1 MQANLSYMIS
11 RVAAVTTQTFKLNPQ
26 NSTSAS
32 SGSIVRFSLPSNTLL
47 NTKSIKM
54 FMRPVLTGNNA
65 RLPAKIDSL
74 IDRVSLES
82 GGVTIDGSGLNHYG
96 LLRHAKDAL
105 MGNHTDTVLGHP
117 EMVRAVSYHT
127 GGAAIAADS
136 QEVIAANQELAVC
149 NWEGFLG
156 SCAPS
161 IIDTA

>member
-47 NTKSIKM
+47 STRSIKM
-54 FMRPVLTGNNA
+54 FMKPVLAGANA

-74 IDRVSLES
+74 IDRVSIES

-105 MGNHTDTVLGHP
+105 MGNHTDSVLGHP
-117 EMVRAVSYHT
+117 EMVRAKSYHT
-127 GGAAIAADS
+127 GAAALAADVPES
-136 QEVIAANQELAVC
+136 FADNQELAVC

-156 SCAPS
+156 SFAREF
-161 IIDTA
+161 